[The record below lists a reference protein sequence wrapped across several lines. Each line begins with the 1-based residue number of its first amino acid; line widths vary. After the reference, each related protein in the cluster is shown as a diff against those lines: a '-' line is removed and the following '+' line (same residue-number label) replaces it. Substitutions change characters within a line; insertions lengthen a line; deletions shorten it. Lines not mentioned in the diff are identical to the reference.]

1 MCLGNGWRAK
11 GVLASWESGDRGENI
26 IGHEF
31 GDYCGVGVVEL
42 VVPRRL

>member
-1 MCLGNGWRAK
+1 MFGEWMEGHGGAGKL
-11 GVLASWESGDRGENI
+11 ETGDRGENI

-42 VVPRRL
+42 VVPCRL